1 MVMITEIN
9 SGILDK
15 IKEDNGKEI
24 NTIIIKTYEKTLKY
38 NYELCKQRLQNE
50 RFRERETTRQR
61 YRVANAVIATMDRI
75 RVRQDNFVRLLSIM
89 LLISGGSLSYVC
101 YKNTGSVHRGLNT
114 VYHSINENVMKNS
127 SYYYDIMSLDDTGY
141 LTGYV
146 YTLLNCGLK
155 MILTTIDVIKFLMM
169 TIVGLFLGIT
179 EIGSIALSSILFFIS
194 VVFTMIMIKFMN
206 SSISVG
212 ITGTHIRDEQH
223 ATNIGDLGLVLNE
236 YFKR

>member
-1 MVMITEIN
+1 MITEIN

-15 IKEDNGKEI
+15 IKEDNGKEM
-24 NTIIIKTYEKTLKY
+24 NTVIIKTYEKTLKY

-61 YRVANAVIATMDRI
+61 YRVANAVIASMDRI
-75 RVRQDNFVRLLSIM
+75 SVRQDNFIRLLSIM

-114 VYHSINENVMKNS
+114 VYYSINENVMKNS
-127 SYYYDIMSLDDTGY
+127 SYYYEIMSLDDTGY

-155 MILTTIDVIKFLMM
+155 IILTTIDVIKFLMM

-179 EIGSIALSSILFFIS
+179 EIGSIALSSILFFIT

-212 ITGTHIRDEQH
+212 ITGTHIRDKQH

>member
-15 IKEDNGKEI
+15 IKEDNGKEL
-24 NTIIIKTYEKTLKY
+24 NTVIIKTYEKTLKY

-50 RFRERETTRQR
+50 RFREREMTQQR
-61 YRVANAVIATMDRI
+61 YRIANAVIAKMDRI
-75 RVRQDNFVRLLSIM
+75 SVRQDNFVRLLSIM

-146 YTLLNCGLK
+146 YTFLNCGLK
-155 MILTTIDVIKFLMM
+155 IILTTIDVIKFLMM
-169 TIVGLFLGIT
+169 TVVGLFLGIT
-179 EIGSIALSSILFFIS
+179 EIGSIALSSILFFIT

-212 ITGTHIRDEQH
+212 ITGTHIRDKQH
-223 ATNIGDLGLVLNE
+223 VTNIGDLGLVLNE
-236 YFKR
+236 YFKQ